1 VYCLKKPDCLIKQWI
16 LNHHVIGDMEKGQ
29 SLPRKSQN
37 LSVYGSVCVFV
48 SAGDIGE
55 WGDVGV

>member
-1 VYCLKKPDCLIKQWI
+1 MW
-16 LNHHVIGDMEKGQ
+16 KGQ

-55 WGDVGV
+55 WGDVGVGVTTANVRDCSSFCSEST